1 MIFILNT
8 RHGGTS
14 ETIDSLSI
22 SWNSYPSMV
31 LIEPSSLPDS
41 DFTRCCD
48 WTEVSL
54 SSCVSSP
61 FRKAVP
67 DFEASYLSL
76 ALSRSWRM
84 ASLAAVILYRPQ
96 DYCIPDAVI
105 RFSSYLLKETFSPLH
120 LYRGRSKGFN
130 NPKIDNFLKVCA
142 IYPKSSFSFCL

>member
-14 ETIDSLSI
+14 ETMNSLFI
-22 SWNSYPSMV
+22 SWNSFIPLRFSQSRPHCLFPISLGAVTERKYHYPPVFHRRSEK
-31 LIEPSSLPDS
+31 L
-41 DFTRCCD
+41 
-48 WTEVSL
+48 
-54 SSCVSSP
+54 
-61 FRKAVP
+61 FRILKLHI
-67 DFEASYLSL
+67 Y
-76 ALSRSWRM
+76 RKRM

>member
-1 MIFILNT
+1 MIFILNN

-31 LIEPSSLPDS
+31 LIEPPSLL
-41 DFTRCCD
+41 
-48 WTEVSL
+48 VSVTGRKYHYPPAFHRRSEKL
-54 SSCVSSP
+54 
-61 FRKAVP
+61 FRILKLHI
-67 DFEASYLSL
+67 Y
-76 ALSRSWRM
+76 RKRM

-142 IYPKSSFSFCL
+142 IYPKFSFSFCL

>member
-1 MIFILNT
+1 MIFILNN

-14 ETIDSLSI
+14 ETMNSLFI
-22 SWNSYPSMV
+22 SWNSHPSMV
-31 LIEPSSLPDS
+31 LIEPPSLL
-41 DFTRCCD
+41 
-48 WTEVSL
+48 VSVTGRKYHYPPAFHRRSEKL
-54 SSCVSSP
+54 
-61 FRKAVP
+61 FRILKLHI
-67 DFEASYLSL
+67 Y
-76 ALSRSWRM
+76 RKRM

-105 RFSSYLLKETFSPLH
+105 QFSSYLLKETFSPLH